1 MIRIKIEGKNIAD
14 LWNLACVTTIAK
26 TPEGNIFVAVKHTNE
41 KGKTCSYYGIIG
53 DTIETENEQSESGK
67 IIMLADDIRTGLVQ

>member
-26 TPEGNIFVAVKHTNE
+26 TPDGNIFVSVKHTNE
-41 KGKTCSYYGIIG
+41 KGKTCSYFGIIG
-53 DTIETENEQSESGK
+53 DTIETESEQSESGK
-67 IIMLADDIRTGLVQ
+67 IICQTDDL